1 MARCLSTLLLF
12 VIALTACGRE
22 PALPPEVVARV
33 GSRNVTL
40 ADFKRYLERN
50 TGTDLAQL
58 VPEAASALLDQHL
71 QEVLLSEYAASRG
84 IEITAEEVAG
94 EVRRQPGSTVTEKR
108 DQLRRDAL
116 LSEIVAE
123 MAPPT
128 PEQVRAHYQQF
139 IRDFRFEE
147 RVRLSQILVSDEAL
161 ASRIVRELSQGASFA
176 ELSAR
181 HSAAPNA
188 AGGGEIGWITR
199 PELPPVFEE
208 EIFALSPGTWTSPI
222 RTDTGFYIF
231 YISDR
236 KPAGTLEFEAAEPMI
251 RQRIAEEA
259 ARKRLSNT
267 LVAARQKVD
276 VSVLPRRLPFD
287 YSGSLPASSA
297 E

>member
-1 MARCLSTLLLF
+1 MARRLSTLLLL
-12 VIALTACGRE
+12 VIALIACGRE

-84 IEITAEEVAG
+84 IEISAEEVAG

-123 MAPPT
+123 MPPPT

-147 RVRLSQILVSDEAL
+147 RVRLSQILVPDEDL

-181 HSAAPNA
+181 HSVAPNA

-199 PELPPVFEE
+199 PELPPVFEG
-208 EIFALSPGTWTSPI
+208 EIFALSSGEWTSPI

-259 ARKRLSNT
+259 ARKRLANT
-267 LVAARQKVD
+267 LIAARQKVD
-276 VSVLPRRLPFD
+276 VSVLARRLPFD
-287 YSGSLPASSA
+287 YSGTLPASSA